1 MKQLPLIWFIR
12 TTCNLELLPVE
23 PWLSDEPWLSAEP
36 FLIARLATGSSVA
49 GFRILVSFT
58 SDTTPL
64 LEYDDTSKRRLVYG
78 KNETFNCPLRP

>member
-12 TTCNLELLPVE
+12 TTCNLELLPV
-23 PWLSDEPWLSAEP
+23 EPWLSAEP